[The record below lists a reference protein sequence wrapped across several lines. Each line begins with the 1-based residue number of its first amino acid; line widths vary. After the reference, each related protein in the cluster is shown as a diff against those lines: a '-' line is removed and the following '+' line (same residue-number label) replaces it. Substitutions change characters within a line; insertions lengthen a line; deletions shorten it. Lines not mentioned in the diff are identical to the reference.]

1 MAAGSEPKR
10 APAFFVS
17 HGAGPYALLG
27 APHQQPL
34 VELCNETRWVL
45 DGAKGIIVVTA
56 HWETDQPHISSGAKP
71 ELYFDYFE
79 ENAKELPKEAWEFS
93 YPAPGDPELANK
105 IKEKLERDGF
115 EPVLDNERG
124 WDHGVWVPLLLL
136 RPEADLPVVQVS
148 IPKGEEFAATK
159 SALKMG
165 RSLEA
170 FREEGYII
178 LGSGSSYHNFAA
190 VIDSIEGKPGAPPI
204 ESNRP
209 FEDAM
214 EEVAKIPD
222 ADEKCRRMQK
232 WRDFPASEAVQP
244 PNSSE
249 HFLPFIVNIG
259 SAGSDI
265 GKKLGEWE
273 LFGTIMSSYIW

>member
-1 MAAGSEPKR
+1 
-10 APAFFVS
+10 
-17 HGAGPYALLG
+17 
-27 APHQQPL
+27 

-115 EPVLDNERG
+115 EPVLDSERG